1 MTDFPSSGKPQ
12 TSAPQQGGKQ
22 GGRLG
27 MRLLVRHAKSVNL
40 FYLISGVGQ
49 VVLGAIVTMVA
60 ILNLVSP
67 IWLAAFLSLLG
78 CVVTMLGVY
87 QVYEVL
93 NSRRSV
99 SDLARD
105 AIERAIQDRN

>member
-1 MTDFPSSGKPQ
+1 MAHFPFSGKQ
-12 TSAPQQGGKQ
+12 KASASQQRGRSKQ
-22 GGRLG
+22 RFGL
-27 MRLLVRHAKSVNL
+27 RLLARHAGSVNL
-40 FYLISGVGQ
+40 FYLISGLAQ
-49 VVLGAIVTMVA
+49 VLLGAIVTMIS
-60 ILNLVSP
+60 ILNLVRP
-67 IWLAAFLSLLG
+67 LWLAALLSLFG

-93 NSRRSV
+93 NNRRSV

>member
-1 MTDFPSSGKPQ
+1 MPDFPPLGNKQRSASYSSARRK
-12 TSAPQQGGKQ
+12 APL
-22 GGRLG
+22 RLQLIA
-27 MRLLVRHAKSVNL
+27 RHVRSLNF
-40 FYLISGVGQ
+40 FYLLSGVAQ
-49 VVLGAIVTMVA
+49 VLLGAIVTMVS

-67 IWLAAFLSLLG
+67 MWLAAFLSLLG

>member
-1 MTDFPSSGKPQ
+1 MNDLTPSGKPKI
-12 TSAPQQGGKQ
+12 PQAEGETAQS
-22 GGRLG
+22 GRLS
-27 MRLLVRHAKSVNL
+27 LKKLARHAKSVNL
-40 FYLISGVGQ
+40 FYLISGAAQ
-49 VVLGAIVTMVA
+49 LFLGALVTMVS
-60 ILNLVSP
+60 ILNLVQP
-67 IWLAAFLSLLG
+67 IWLAAFLSLFG

-87 QVYEVL
+87 QVYEVF